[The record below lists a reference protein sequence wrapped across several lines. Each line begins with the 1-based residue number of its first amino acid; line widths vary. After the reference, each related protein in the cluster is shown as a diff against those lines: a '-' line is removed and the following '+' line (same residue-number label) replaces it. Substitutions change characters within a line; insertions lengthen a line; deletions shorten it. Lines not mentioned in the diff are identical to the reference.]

1 MLTNKH
7 TKMYKHTGTLTYYF
21 NEFDNHDKVLEFDV
35 LWGSPMTAN
44 DLKLKVL
51 EDYQHVL
58 GLAQKIGTLTYTTEL
73 ILMGAE

>member
-1 MLTNKH
+1 MSIGIKQAIKIRHQIKAGKWNA
-7 TKMYKHTGTLTYYF
+7 
-21 NEFDNHDKVLEFDV
+21 VARLEYDV

-58 GLAQKIGTLTYTTEL
+58 GLAQKIGTLTYTTKL
-73 ILMGAE
+73 ILMGVK